1 MIRIFWAMPEEK
13 TVKPIPQT
21 AEAMGTVAPGV
32 RRAQENSLKAAGVKR
47 REPPKKPTPPPTR
60 LIKEGTHPPKDK

>member
-1 MIRIFWAMPEEK
+1 MPDKK

-21 AEAMGTVAPGV
+21 AETMGTVAPEV
-32 RRAQENSLKAAGVKR
+32 KRAQENSLKAAGVKR

-60 LIKEGTHPPKDK
+60 KVSPL